1 MQSEL
6 SDYKE
11 NDDEEKMLRNRT
23 NRKKY
28 KLSVKNKK
36 LVIIPYLII
45 SSIVLAY
52 FLITFIISSGFAAN
66 TKQFV

>member
-1 MQSEL
+1 
-6 SDYKE
+6 
-11 NDDEEKMLRNRT
+11 MLRNRT

-52 FLITFIISSGFAAN
+52 FLITFIISSGFAEN